1 MTEQTSPPSE
11 EQKSPEFQRELSKR
25 RRDFDYAA
33 SKLKEAQTALDDA
46 EREYGNASRALD
58 ALEGCLR

>member
-1 MTEQTSPPSE
+1 MSDASRTSDQHSKGFEQ
-11 EQKSPEFQRELSKR
+11 ELAKR